1 MARAKKPFME
11 KKAKY
16 CQNTLED
23 AQELF
28 DVIADELN
36 QYEWSVKDVTSMTTR
51 LNKHEGDV
59 KSFLKTLKRKT
70 KK

>member
-1 MARAKKPFME
+1 ME

-28 DVIADELN
+28 DAIADELEK
-36 QYEWSVKDVTSMTTR
+36 YEWSLKDISSMTTR
-51 LNKHEGDV
+51 LNKHEGTV
-59 KSFLKTLKRKT
+59 KSFLKTLKRKI

>member
-1 MARAKKPFME
+1 MARAKMPFMK

-28 DVIADELN
+28 DVIADELEK
-36 QYEWSVKDVTSMTTR
+36 YEWSIKEMSLMAAQ

-59 KSFLKTLKRKT
+59 QSFLKTLKRKI